1 MVQTSI
7 SIGGSMIYFDNAATT
22 KIHPEVIETIT
33 DTMTNIWGNPSSIHS
48 KGLEAKLLLDNS
60 RKAISQHINCK
71 QNGIIFTSGACE
83 ANSLAICGYMDKH
96 PHSVLI
102 TTTIEHKSIQ
112 SLCKDRNYNTHFVH
126 VDNKGRVDLT
136 HLERLCKEAY
146 LSGYSHIL
154 VSIQSANSEIGVTQ
168 DIKSISSIVHKYNG
182 VFHTDATQLFSY
194 QKLNVKELGVDML
207 SMSGQKINA
216 PKGIGFLYVKG
227 DIDLKPLIYGSQMET
242 RRGGTEN
249 IPYIAGL
256 SKAIELIQYENGY
269 VQSIRDYLLDKFEHS
284 GLDYI
289 INGDLEN
296 RLPNNISISFKNIEA
311 ESLLLLLDMN
321 GICVSSGSACDS
333 KSIQASSVLKA
344 IEVPD
349 DYIHGT
355 IRITLSDD
363 ITFDE
368 LDYAYEKIIQG
379 VRRLQSLKSQ

>member
-1 MVQTSI
+1 
-7 SIGGSMIYFDNAATT
+7 MIYLDNAATT
-22 KIHPEVIETIT
+22 KIHPEVIKTIT

-48 KGLEAKLLLDNS
+48 KGLEAKSLLDNS
-60 RKAISQHINCK
+60 RRTISQHINCTP
-71 QNGIIFTSGACE
+71 NEIIFTSGACE
-83 ANSLAICGYMDKH
+83 ANSLAIQGYMDKYSH
-96 PHSVLI
+96 AVLI
-102 TTTIEHKSIQ
+102 TTAIEHKSIQ
-112 SLCKDRNYNTHFVH
+112 ALCVDKTYNTRYVR
-126 VDNKGRVDLT
+126 VDNKGGVDLT
-136 HLERLCKEAY
+136 HLEQLCKEAY
-146 LSGYSHIL
+146 LSGYSHML
-154 VSIQSANSEIGVTQ
+154 VSIQSANSEIGIIQ
-168 DIKSISSIVHKYNG
+168 NIGSISSIVHKYNG
-182 VFHTDATQLFSY
+182 VFHTDATQLFPY
-194 QKLNVKELGVDML
+194 QKLNVKKLGVDML

-216 PKGIGFLYVKG
+216 PKGIGFLYVKD

-269 VQSIRDYLLDKFEHS
+269 VQSIRDYLLGKFQDC

>member
-1 MVQTSI
+1 
-7 SIGGSMIYFDNAATT
+7 MIYLDNAATT
-22 KIHPEVIETIT
+22 KIHPEVIKTIT

-48 KGLEAKLLLDNS
+48 KGLEAKSLLDNS
-60 RKAISQHINCK
+60 RRTISQHINCTP
-71 QNGIIFTSGACE
+71 NEIIFTSGACE
-83 ANSLAICGYMDKH
+83 ANSLAIQGYMDKH
-96 PHSVLI
+96 SHAVLI
-102 TTTIEHKSIQ
+102 TTAIEHKSIQ
-112 SLCKDRNYNTHFVH
+112 ALCVDKIYNTRYVC
-126 VDNKGRVDLT
+126 VDNKGGVDLT
-136 HLERLCKEAY
+136 HLEQLCKETY
-146 LSGYSHIL
+146 LSGYSHML
-154 VSIQSANSEIGVTQ
+154 VSIQSANSEIGVIQ
-168 DIKSISSIVHKYNG
+168 NIGSISSIVHKYNG
-182 VFHTDATQLFSY
+182 VFHTDATQLFPY

-216 PKGIGFLYVKG
+216 PKGIGFLYVKD

-269 VQSIRDYLLDKFEHS
+269 VQSIRDYLLGKFRDC

-296 RLPNNISISFKNIEA
+296 RLPNNINISFKNIEA

-321 GICVSSGSACDS
+321 DICVSSGSACDS

-368 LDYAYEKIIQG
+368 LDYVYEKIIQG
-379 VRRLQSLKSQ
+379 VRRLRSLSQ

>member
-1 MVQTSI
+1 
-7 SIGGSMIYFDNAATT
+7 MIYLDNAATT
-22 KIHPEVIETIT
+22 RVNDEVMEVIFN
-33 DTMTNIWGNPSSIHS
+33 TMKNVWGNPSSS
-48 KGLEAKLLLDNS
+48 YQLGMSAKKILDNS
-60 RKAISQHINCK
+60 RKVISKSINC
-71 QNGIIFTSGACE
+71 NSNEIILTSGACE
-83 ANSLAICGYMDKH
+83 SNSLAICGHLDKH
-96 PHSVLI
+96 PNSILI
-102 TTTIEHKSIQ
+102 TTTVEHKSIQ
-112 SLCKDRNYNTHFVH
+112 VLCVDRTYNTRYVR
-126 VDNKGRVDLT
+126 VDNKGRVDLS
-136 HLERLCKEAY
+136 HLEQLCKETY
-146 LSGYSHIL
+146 LNGYSHML
-154 VSIQSANSEIGVTQ
+154 VSIQSANSEIGVIQ
-168 DIKSISSIVHKYNG
+168 DIREIGKIVHKYNG
-182 VFHTDATQLFSY
+182 VFHTDATQLFPY

-216 PKGIGFLYVKG
+216 PKGIGFLYVKD

-256 SKAIELIQYENGY
+256 SKAIELLQYENTY
-269 VQSIRDYLLDKFEHS
+269 VQSMRDYLLGKFQNCR
-284 GLDYI
+284 LDYI
-289 INGDLEN
+289 VNGDLEN

-321 GICVSSGSACDS
+321 EICVSSGSACDS

-344 IEVPD
+344 IKVPD

-379 VRRLQSLKSQ
+379 VWRLQSLKSQ

>member
-1 MVQTSI
+1 
-7 SIGGSMIYFDNAATT
+7 MIYLDNAASTRV
-22 KIHPEVIETIT
+22 KNEVIEVIFK
-33 DTMTNIWGNPSSIHS
+33 TMQSVFANPSSLHQL
-48 KGLEAKLLLDNS
+48 GLEAKSLLDNS
-60 RKAISQHINCK
+60 RKTISQHINCK
-71 QNGIIFTSGACE
+71 PNEIIFTSGACE
-83 ANSLAICGYMDKH
+83 ANSLAIQGYMDRYS
-96 PHSVLI
+96 HSVLI

-112 SLCKDRNYNTHFVH
+112 ALCVDRTYNTRYVR
-126 VDNKGRVDLT
+126 VDNKGRVDLE
-136 HLERLCKEAY
+136 HLSQLCKETY
-146 LSGYSHIL
+146 MNGYSHML
-154 VSIQSANSEIGVTQ
+154 VSIQSANSEIGTIQ
-168 DIKSISSIVHKYNG
+168 DIREIAKIVHKYNG
-182 VFHTDATQLFSY
+182 VFHTDATQLFPC
-194 QKLNVKELGVDML
+194 QKIDIRGLDIDML

-216 PKGIGFLYVKG
+216 PKGIGFLYVKD

-256 SKAIELIQYENGY
+256 SKAIELLQYENTY
-269 VQSIRDYLLDKFEHS
+269 VQSMRDYLLGKFQNCR
-284 GLDYI
+284 LDYI
-289 INGDLEN
+289 VNGDLEN

-321 GICVSSGSACDS
+321 EICVSSGSACDS

-344 IEVPD
+344 IKVPD

-379 VRRLQSLKSQ
+379 VWRLQSLKSQ

>member
-1 MVQTSI
+1 MSRNKDNN
-7 SIGGSMIYFDNAATT
+7 MIYLDNAATT
-22 KIHPEVIETIT
+22 KIHPEVIKTIT
-33 DTMTNIWGNPSSIHS
+33 DTMINIWGNPSSIHS
-48 KGLEAKLLLDNS
+48 KGLEAKLLLDDS
-60 RKAISQHINCK
+60 RKTISQHINCK
-71 QNGIIFTSGACE
+71 PNEIIFTSGACE

-96 PHSVLI
+96 SHSVLI
-102 TTTIEHKSIQ
+102 TTAIEHKSIQ
-112 SLCKDRNYNTHFVH
+112 SLCVDRNYDICFVN
-126 VDNKGRVDLT
+126 VDNKGRVDLE
-136 HLERLCKEAY
+136 HLNRLCKEVY
-146 LSGYSHIL
+146 LNGYSHML
-154 VSIQSANSEIGVTQ
+154 VSIQSANSEIGVIQ
-168 DIKSISSIVHKYNG
+168 DIGSISSIVHKYNG
-182 VFHTDATQLFSY
+182 IFHTDATQLFPY

-216 PKGIGFLYVKG
+216 PKGIGFLYVK
-227 DIDLKPLIYGSQMET
+227 DDVDLKPIIYGNQMET

-256 SKAIELIQYENGY
+256 SKAIELLQYDNTY
-269 VQSIRDYLLDKFEHS
+269 VQSMRDYLLGKFQNS
-284 GLDYI
+284 GFDYL

-321 GICVSSGSACDS
+321 NICVSSGSACDS

-344 IEVPD
+344 IKVSD

-368 LDYAYEKIIQG
+368 LDYVYEKIIQG
-379 VRRLQSLKSQ
+379 VRRLRSLTQ